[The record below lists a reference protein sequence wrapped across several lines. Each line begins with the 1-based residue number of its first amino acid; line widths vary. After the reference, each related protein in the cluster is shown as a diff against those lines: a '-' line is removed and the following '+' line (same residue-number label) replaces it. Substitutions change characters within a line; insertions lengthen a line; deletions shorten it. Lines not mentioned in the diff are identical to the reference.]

1 MSAAPSP
8 PRLEPNCDVR
18 KLPISPTEAFILSRI
33 DGVSGVLDLSN
44 ATGLPESIVLDA
56 LDHLSAVGAIVY
68 PGARRSPPAGDTN
81 ANGTRAP
88 DAPQA
93 PMRRATLARQ
103 PEFRDRMAVGGRVW
117 SVWCATTEA
126 CSMKRSTS
134 PWTNAWTCSSSSS
147 RSTW

>member
-1 MSAAPSP
+1 MASGTGMSAAPSP

-93 PMRRATLARQ
+93 PDEARDTRQ
-103 PEFRDRMAVGGRVW
+103 AARVPRPDGGR
-117 SVWCATTEA
+117 
-126 CSMKRSTS
+126 RSGVERVVRYD
-134 PWTNAWTCSSSSS
+134 
-147 RSTW
+147 RSLLDEEVDIPMDQRMDV